1 LKIIEFINALKKFA
15 ALSALTFTIIALP
28 LAGCKPNESAA
39 AKKPGQ
45 DQDQAPAQPLVAV
58 STLILEESSIV
69 DYLTLSGDM
78 VAGSSVDVYS
88 DTAGTITRRH
98 VSIGS
103 RVEKNQPIADVDPSQ
118 PGMRYMVSVV
128 RAPIAGVISNLPGQI
143 GMKISQ
149 SSPIAVISGGGG
161 LEIQLYVAERF
172 IYRIVMGLPCEIT
185 LDAYP
190 GDNFLGRISEISPVV
205 DTSSRTMMI
214 KVNVYNPDDKLKAGM
229 FANVKI
235 ITDQIDNVITVPE
248 NAVLQR
254 GGQNF
259 VYTVQD
265 DPSDSSIKIAK
276 RMPVS
281 LGLNIDNMFQ
291 ITDGL
296 NAGDEVIV
304 RGQTTLTDGS
314 RVNIIQ

>member
-1 LKIIEFINALKKFA
+1 MEKLKSTNASVLKKNVIAGFTAA
-15 ALSALTFTIIALP
+15 ALL
-28 LAGCKPNESAA
+28 LAGCSPKDAAQGGGPN
-39 AKKPGQ
+39 
-45 DQDQAPAQPLVAV
+45 QAPAEPVFAV
-58 STLILEESSIV
+58 NAITLESGRIT

-88 DTAGTITRRH
+88 DTAGTITERY

-103 RVEKNQPIADVDPSQ
+103 RVEEGQRVALVDPSQ
-118 PGMRYMVSVV
+118 PGMTYIASVV
-128 RAPIAGVISNLPGQI
+128 RAPISGVISGLPGQV

-172 IYRIVMGLPCEIT
+172 IYRITMNLPCEIT

-190 GDNFLGRISEISPVV
+190 GDNFRGRISEISPVI
-205 DTSSRTMMI
+205 DTASRTMMI
-214 KVNVYNPDDKLKAGM
+214 KVNVDNFDDKLKAGM

-235 ITDQIDNVITVPE
+235 ITEEIDDAITVPE
-248 NAVLQR
+248 GAVLER

-259 VYTVQD
+259 VYTVQT
-265 DPSDSSIKIAK
+265 DPDDSSVKRAK
-276 RMPVS
+276 RTEVS
-281 LGLNIDNMFQ
+281 LGLNIDNMVE
-291 ITDGL
+291 ITGGL
-296 NAGDEVIV
+296 EAGDEVIV

-314 RVNIIQ
+314 RVNVIQ